1 MFPLAAARYPDLP
14 ERPRVLVP
22 VGATEQHGPH
32 LPLST
37 DTVIATAVA
46 QRAGERTG
54 SWVAPAIA
62 FGASGEHQG
71 FPGVFSVGTRVLTE
85 MIIELTRSLTL
96 WAGEVVFVNGHG
108 GNVAALRTAVETLRA
123 QRHDV
128 RWLPCAV
135 EGDAHAG
142 YAETSI
148 MLHLAP
154 GDVAL
159 TEAVAGNVEPLP
171 ELMDRLRRN
180 GVRAVSPNGVLGDP
194 AGASARAGAELVD
207 RMVQRIVD
215 ELR

>member
-1 MFPLAAARYPDLP
+1 MLPLAAARYPDLP

-32 LPLST
+32 LPLAT

-46 QRAGERTG
+46 QRVGERTG

-71 FPGVFSVGTRVLTE
+71 FPGVFSVGTKVLTE
-85 MIIELTRSLTL
+85 MIIELTRSLAL
-96 WAGEVVFVNGHG
+96 WAGEIVFVNGHG

-123 QRHDV
+123 QGHNA

-135 EGDAHAG
+135 PGDAHAG
-142 YAETSI
+142 YTETSI

-159 TEAVAGNVEPLP
+159 PEAAAGNVEPLP
-171 ELMDRLRRN
+171 ELMERLRHN

-207 RMVQRIVD
+207 RMVRRIVD
-215 ELR
+215 ELG

>member
-1 MFPLAAARYPDLP
+1 MPSLAAVRYPDLP

-37 DTVIATAVA
+37 DTVIATAA
-46 QRAGERTG
+46 ARAAGERTN
-54 SWVAPAIA
+54 SWVAPAIE

-71 FPGVFSVGTRVLTE
+71 FPGVFSVGTTVLTE

-96 WAGEVVFVNGHG
+96 WAGEVVFINGHG
-108 GNVAALRTAVETLRA
+108 GNITALRSATKALHAEGHSA
-123 QRHDV
+123 
-128 RWLPCAV
+128 RWLPCATD
-135 EGDAHAG
+135 GDAHAG
-142 YAETSI
+142 YTETSI

-159 TEAVAGNVEPLP
+159 DRAIAGNSQPLP

-194 AGASARAGAELVD
+194 AGACGEAGAELLN
-207 RMVQRIVD
+207 RMVQRIID
-215 ELR
+215 DLA

>member
-1 MFPLAAARYPDLP
+1 MPALAAARYPDLP

-46 QRAGERTG
+46 QRVGERTG
-54 SWVAPAIA
+54 SWVAPAVA

-71 FPGVFSVGTRVLTE
+71 FPGVFSVGTTVLTE
-85 MIIELTRSLTL
+85 MIVELTRSLAL

-108 GNVAALRTAVETLRA
+108 GNVAALRAAVETLGA
-123 QRHDV
+123 EGHNA
-128 RWLPCAV
+128 RWLPCATA
-135 EGDAHAG
+135 GDAHAG
-142 YAETSI
+142 YTETSI
-148 MLHLAP
+148 MLYLSP

-159 TEAVAGNVEPLP
+159 DKAAAGNVEPLP

-215 ELR
+215 ELG

>member
-37 DTVIATAVA
+37 DTVIATTVA
-46 QRAGERTG
+46 QQVGGPTSRLV
-54 SWVAPAIA
+54 SPAIP
-62 FGASGEHQG
+62 FNSSGEYPG

-96 WAGEVVFVNGHG
+96 WAGEIVFVNGHG
-108 GNVAALRTAVETLRA
+108 GNVGALRTAVETLRA
-123 QRHDV
+123 QGHDV

-135 EGDAHAG
+135 PGDAHAG
-142 YAETSI
+142 YTETSI

-154 GDVAL
+154 GDVAP

-207 RMVQRIVD
+207 RMVRRIVD